1 MARKYTKVEGLT
13 GVIRA
18 RKVAG
23 ETNRAIGESYSL
35 SLKHAK
41 GLICLQ
47 NRKER
52 MLAAGYIPRPKGWPR
67 KDAASKSEKT

>member
-35 SLKHAK
+35 SLKQVK
-41 GLICLQ
+41 GRVSRQ

-52 MLAAGYIPRPKGWPR
+52 MLAAGYVLRPKGRPR
-67 KDAASKSEKT
+67 KQAASKSEKT

>member
-41 GLICLQ
+41 GLISRQ

-52 MLAAGYIPRPKGWPR
+52 LVAAVYIPRPMGWPR
-67 KDAASKSEKT
+67 MDAPII